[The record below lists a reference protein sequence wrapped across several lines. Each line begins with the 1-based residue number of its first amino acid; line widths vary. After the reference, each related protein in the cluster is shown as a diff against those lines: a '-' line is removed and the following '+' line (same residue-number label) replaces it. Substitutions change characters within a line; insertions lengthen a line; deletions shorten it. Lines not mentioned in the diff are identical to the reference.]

1 MGVRI
6 LEGENQEGA
15 VLYCSTVDWA
25 FGPVFVDREDAQSF
39 LDWLSTREDRDPRNL
54 TEGELVV
61 YFSDFRKVVS
71 SG

>member
-15 VLYCSTVDWA
+15 VLYCSTVGWA
-25 FGPVFVDREDAQSF
+25 FGPLFLDRQDAQSF
-39 LDWLSTREDRDPRNL
+39 LDWLSARETRDPRNL
-54 TEGELVV
+54 QDHELSD
-61 YFSDFRKVVS
+61 YFDDFRKEVS